1 MKMAYKILYIDDQDT
16 ASRKADFEELGFEV
30 ITHDPTNDFKE
41 IELKVKDG
49 INALILDY
57 KLTEGTGEQACFD
70 APTIAQ
76 FVRTMHSVDGF
87 NIPIVLMSN
96 QINFTDYYNNDYTSQ
111 DLFDFTITK
120 QDFVSNK
127 EIFGQKLNSF
137 ISAYQK
143 IKSDNNLSKSLGI
156 DESKIILHSRFIS
169 DYEKLNNNHFKISSL
184 IYDDLLCSVGITI
197 GIDALSARLGISQ
210 DSDNWPQV
218 LESLKTASYTG
229 VFSDIKQRWW
239 MDKVNKWWNDSISSD
254 TSIRRLNAEER
265 VELLKS
271 KLGLE
276 NLIPL
281 TKTKHSLSSNF
292 WTVCKFSKKAL
303 DPFDGIELLKD
314 YLPWQEKEY
323 ISIDS
328 ALAGQMEVYKNQISA
343 IDKKAIRELVK
354 NERANG

>member
-1 MKMAYKILYIDDQDT
+1 MAYKILYIDDQDT
-16 ASRKADFEELGFEV
+16 ASRKSDLEELGFEV
-30 ITHDPTNDFKE
+30 ITHDPTNDFKA

-49 INALILDY
+49 IDALILDY

-96 QINFTDYYNNDYTSQ
+96 QTNFTNYYNNDYTSQ
-111 DLFDFTITK
+111 DLFDFSTTK
-120 QDFVSNK
+120 QDFVSSN
-127 EIFGQKLNSF
+127 ELFGQKLNSF
-137 ISAYQK
+137 IFAYQK
-143 IKSDNNLSKSLGI
+143 IESNNSLIKSLDLKEGQTT
-156 DESKIILHSRFIS
+156 LHSRFVS
-169 DYEKLNNNHFKISSL
+169 EFDKLNNNHFKISSL
-184 IYDDLLCSVGITI
+184 IYDDLLCSVGLTI
-197 GIDALSARLGISQ
+197 GRDILSARLGVSQ
-210 DSDNWPQV
+210 ESEDFPQV

-239 MDKVNKWWNDSISSD
+239 MYKINKWWDEKITTE
-254 TSIRRLNAEER
+254 TSMKRLNAEER
-265 VELLKS
+265 IELLKS
-271 KLGLE
+271 KLSLE
-276 NLIPL
+276 NLTPL

-292 WTVCKFSKKAL
+292 WTVCKFSKEAL

-328 ALAGQMEVYKNQISA
+328 ALAGQMEIYKNQIST

-354 NERANG
+354 KERTNG